1 MCPCARWPVGTS
13 HSFFAPFSLLQL
25 RQVDMQAWRRW
36 AAMGVAMGVIGA
48 LLPLVGEHEQERERR
63 VTLEAPLR
71 RMVEAPTVAR
81 PGPPDLTGLDLV
93 HLQLR
98 DDRVEASLEGGRSA
112 QLTLDPALQRTTRS
126 LLERYDVPEAG
137 VVLMNAR
144 SGALLVY
151 ASHVGNGEA
160 FDVNVRAEAPAAS
173 IFKLVTAAAL
183 LEKPGIGAQ
192 TEQCYR
198 GGSSRIQADELRDDP
213 ALDRWCASLAMAM
226 GKSINVVFARLARR
240 WLTPEGLRARASSL
254 GFGAPVPFDVPNE
267 AARADLPDD
276 ALEFARAAAGF
287 WHTTLSPLAAASL
300 AQTIA
305 SGGVTYQPRI
315 VRSVRENDETL
326 WQAPHEASTLRR
338 AIPPR
343 IAHELTTMMLQTV
356 ASGSAYKSF
365 HDERG
370 APYLPRIGVAG
381 KTGTLA
387 RHEDERHY
395 TWFVGFAPADRP
407 EVAIATLVVNTPSWR
422 IKGPQLAREVLRA
435 YFAQKG
441 APGVT
446 SP

>member
-1 MCPCARWPVGTS
+1 
-13 HSFFAPFSLLQL
+13 
-25 RQVDMQAWRRW
+25 MQALRRW

-48 LLPLVGEHEQERERR
+48 LLPLLGGPRRERQ
-63 VTLEAPLR
+63 VTHEAPLR
-71 RMVEAPTVAR
+71 RMSEAPSVTRA
-81 PGPPDLTGLDLV
+81 GAPDLTGLDLV

-98 DDRVEASLEGGRSA
+98 DNRVEASLEGGRTA
-112 QLTLDPALQRTTRS
+112 ELTLEPGLQRTTTS
-126 LLERYDVPEAG
+126 LLERYDVPEGG
-137 VVLMNAR
+137 VVLMNVKN
-144 SGALLVY
+144 GALLVY
-151 ASHVGNGEA
+151 ASHVRNGEA
-160 FDVNVRAEAPAAS
+160 FDVNARAEAPAAS

-198 GGSSRIQADELRDDP
+198 GGLSRIQADELRDDP

-240 WLTPEGLRARASSL
+240 WLTPDGLRATAGSL
-254 GFGAPVPFDVPNE
+254 GFGAPVPFAVPNE
-267 AARADLPDD
+267 AARADLPADP
-276 ALEFARAAAGF
+276 LEFARAAAGF

-305 SGGVTYQPRI
+305 SGGVTYEPRI

-326 WQAPHEASTLRR
+326 WQAPHETVTVRR
-338 AIPPR
+338 AMPAR
-343 IAHELTTMMLQTV
+343 VAHELTTMMLQTV
-356 ASGSAYKSF
+356 ASGSAYKAFRS
-365 HDERG
+365 ERG
-370 APYLPRIGVAG
+370 APYLPHIAVAG

-407 EVAIATLVVNTPSWR
+407 EVAIATLVVNTPTWR

-435 YFAQKG
+435 YFAARG
-441 APGVT
+441 TPGVT
-446 SP
+446 AP